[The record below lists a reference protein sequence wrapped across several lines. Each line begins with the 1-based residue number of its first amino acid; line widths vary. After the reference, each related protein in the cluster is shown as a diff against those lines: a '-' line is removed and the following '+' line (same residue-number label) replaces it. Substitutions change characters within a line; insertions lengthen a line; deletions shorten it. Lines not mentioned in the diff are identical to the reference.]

1 MLVLVV
7 ILQVA
12 EVDTDIVVAV
22 VAVVV
27 GIAGYM
33 DHAAAVHIVVGDIVV
48 VHIVVVVVVVVD

>member
-22 VAVVV
+22 VA